1 MINAENVF
9 VDYILKRTLFGK
21 PKKVFT
27 AVKDISLNL
36 KVGETLGIVG
46 ESGSGKSTLGRAIMQ
61 ILGYR
66 GKVTFADQ
74 DIAALST
81 EERKALKKD
90 MQMVFQDP
98 FNSLSPR
105 LTVGEIIG
113 EGLLVHYP
121 QMSKE
126 QRREK
131 VMKTLEEVNLSPSMI
146 NRYPHEFSGG
156 QRQRIAIAR
165 AIILEPKFVLLDE
178 PTSALDRS
186 TQITVVELL
195 NNLQKKYGLSYIFI
209 SHDLSVVRAL
219 SDRVIVMSK
228 GNVVEAGDSKQIFE
242 QPQDAYTKR
251 LIEASNL

>member
-1 MINAENVF
+1 QLITTENVDI
-9 VDYILKRTLFGK
+9 DYILKRNLFGK
-21 PKKVFT
+21 PTKVFN
-27 AVKDISLNL
+27 AVKNISLEL

-61 ILGYR
+61 ILAYR
-66 GKVTFADQ
+66 GKIAFADQ
-74 DIAALST
+74 EIAALSN
-81 EERKALKKD
+81 EQRQALKKD

-113 EGLLVHYP
+113 EGLSVHYP

-126 QRREK
+126 ERRQK

-186 TQITVVELL
+186 TQLTVVELL
-195 NNLQKKYGLSYIFI
+195 NNLQRKYGLSYIFI
-209 SHDLSVVRAL
+209 SHDLAVVRAL
-219 SDRVIVMSK
+219 SNRVIVMSK
-228 GNVVEAGDSKQIFE
+228 GE
-242 QPQDAYTKR
+242 
-251 LIEASNL
+251 